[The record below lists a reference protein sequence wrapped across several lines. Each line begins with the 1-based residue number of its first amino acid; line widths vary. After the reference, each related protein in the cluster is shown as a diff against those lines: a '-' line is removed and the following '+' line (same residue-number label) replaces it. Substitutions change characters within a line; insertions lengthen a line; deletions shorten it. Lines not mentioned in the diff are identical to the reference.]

1 MSKVWEV
8 NFRKE
13 QVMRVFVSTPDGW
26 SHDKLMHEI
35 GYEKVFKELQTV
47 PLASWVEDDGP
58 FVDWVELAE
67 DEKQRPDYVFS

>member
-1 MSKVWEV
+1 
-8 NFRKE
+8 
-13 QVMRVFVSTPDGW
+13 
-26 SHDKLMHEI
+26 MHEI